1 VQGPGAAARS
11 RVAGDGDGRAAA
23 EDLSAGA
30 ARAAG
35 RDPVLPALGR
45 DARPDRPLQLNRIK
59 KRVAENHK
67 IPFEYS
73 DDAVK
78 LIVKR
83 CNNAE
88 SGGRIIDSILTNTV
102 LPKVSIEY
110 LSRAREGNELK
121 AVRLGVAEDDFTY
134 AFE

>member
-1 VQGPGAAARS
+1 MLAKIVR
-11 RVAGDGDGRAAA
+11 
-23 EDLSAGA
+23 
-30 ARAAG
+30 
-35 RDPVLPALGR
+35 
-45 DARPDRPLQLNRIK
+45 LQLARIS

-73 DDAVK
+73 DDAVE

-102 LPKVSIEY
+102 LPRISIEY
-110 LSRAREGNELK
+110 LTRAAEGGELR

>member
-1 VQGPGAAARS
+1 MTDEILARIV
-11 RVAGDGDGRAAA
+11 R
-23 EDLSAGA
+23 
-30 ARAAG
+30 
-35 RDPVLPALGR
+35 
-45 DARPDRPLQLNRIK
+45 LQLNRIK
-59 KRVAENHK
+59 KRVAENHR

-73 DDAVK
+73 DDAVR

-88 SGGRIIDSILTNTV
+88 SGGRIIDAILTNTV

-110 LSRAREGNELK
+110 LTRASEGQELK

>member
-1 VQGPGAAARS
+1 M
-11 RVAGDGDGRAAA
+11 
-23 EDLSAGA
+23 
-30 ARAAG
+30 
-35 RDPVLPALGR
+35 LGQIVR
-45 DARPDRPLQLNRIK
+45 LQLNRIK

-73 DDAVK
+73 DEAVK

-83 CNNAE
+83 CNDAE

-110 LSRAREGNELK
+110 LSRAAEGSELK
-121 AVRLGVAEDDFTY
+121 AVAPRRRRGRLHLRLRVRQTTGEPSWTY
-134 AFE
+134 WPGLRQTDATLTIEVEKERTSSS